1 MFSRQGVHQKLAKP
15 SSCMAGERH
24 VKQNSAQG
32 KEARARAVGCMC
44 LQYVA
49 GKVPIEVLLQCGNPH
64 EQASHTGSI
73 QLASRQLV
81 DDAAA

>member
-1 MFSRQGVHQKLAKP
+1 
-15 SSCMAGERH
+15 
-24 VKQNSAQG
+24 
-32 KEARARAVGCMC
+32 MC